1 MSPAPWERGKSL
13 RVTLDPVKH
22 TRLVKEELVLQRML
36 EVCVLVSRV
45 KGRSA
50 IPEEVAISEEVDTA
64 EKAKTGQYWLTLSH
78 SWLLG
83 TNLSTHHP
91 PKWPWACVVSNLITK
106 TSFPNALIPGSQL
119 VSHDMFP
126 YQMCDVKGLAPLL
139 SVAPTSGFWM
149 MGDQAF
155 GILCFSHI
163 CLQ

>member
-50 IPEEVAISEEVDTA
+50 IPEEAAISEEVDTA
-64 EKAKTGQYWLTLSH
+64 EKAKTGQYWLTLSR

-119 VSHDMFP
+119 VSHDALHFIAP
-126 YQMCDVKGLAPLL
+126 KALPSLQQAPLCYVL
-139 SVAPTSGFWM
+139 SIHLLHGTNWGN
-149 MGDQAF
+149 
-155 GILCFSHI
+155 
-163 CLQ
+163 